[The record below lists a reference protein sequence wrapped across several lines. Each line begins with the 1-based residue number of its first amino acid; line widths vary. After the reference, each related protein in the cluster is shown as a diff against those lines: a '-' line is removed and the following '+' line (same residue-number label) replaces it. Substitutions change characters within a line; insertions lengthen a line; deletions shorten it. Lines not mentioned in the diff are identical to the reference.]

1 MNYFTRLV
9 LAAAVA
15 VLASAGILAQSEV
28 IEQVLVKVNGD
39 IITKTELETKQ
50 ISALRER
57 ANGQID
63 PELLRNEAQLKK
75 AISEVT
81 PLVLVSAIDEMLL
94 LQMGKEKGYKLSD
107 DQFKSWLQKMREEQN
122 MQDDA
127 KFQAALRQEG
137 LTMDDLRKNVERQF
151 IINQV
156 QRDEIAS
163 KLTITEEEAR
173 QYYAANR
180 TEFAEPA
187 SVTLREIFIEF
198 QSVMQQGKPAVSVAA
213 EEAAM
218 ERAKAARGR
227 VTAGEDFAKVATEVS
242 DASSK
247 ANGGLIGPLTVSQLS
262 TGMQDLLQKM
272 KPGDVTEP
280 LRTPRGLQ
288 ILKLETLKQ
297 SEIPAFEAVRDLA
310 AERVHTARQET
321 EFRKFMARIRSQAII
336 EWKNDELRKAYEAY
350 LAKPATPTSS
360 SN

>member
-1 MNYFTRLV
+1 MNYFARLV
-9 LAAAVA
+9 LAAIVA
-15 VLASAGILAQSEV
+15 VLSGASAVVAQSEI

-39 IITKTELETKQ
+39 IITKSELETKQ

-94 LQMGKEKGYKLSD
+94 LQMGREKGYKLSD
-107 DQFKSWLQKMREEQN
+107 DQFKSWLQKLREDQN

-137 LTMDDLRKNVERQF
+137 MTIEELRKNVERQF
-151 IINQV
+151 IVSQV
-156 QRDEIAS
+156 QREEVGS

-173 QYYAANR
+173 QYYAANKA
-180 TEFAEPA
+180 EFAEPA

-218 ERAKAARGR
+218 ERAKAARAR
-227 VTAGEDFAKVATEVS
+227 VTGGEDFAKVATEVS

-272 KPGDVTEP
+272 KPGDITEP
-280 LRTPRGLQ
+280 LRTARGLQ
-288 ILKLETLKQ
+288 ILKLETLKG
-297 SEIPAFEAVRDLA
+297 SEVPAFEAVRDLA
-310 AERVHTARQET
+310 AERVHTARQES

-336 EWKNDELRKAYEAY
+336 EWKNEELRKAYEKQVAGE
-350 LAKPATPTSS
+350 ATPPAR
-360 SN
+360 